1 MFSMTLKK
9 IAKKITPQHTYFA
22 YARVDKGKVKYF
34 WRNPYNDELLPIRV
48 QALKNWELVVN

>member
-1 MFSMTLKK
+1 MTLKK